1 MNTPFGEVKLLQG
14 KIGNTNVYF
23 LNRHGTGHSVPPH
36 NINYKANIYALF
48 KKKVKHVISTTAV
61 GVLKDYSPGELVLLE
76 QFVDFVSPPITYFDG
91 LFEVEISDNY
101 IKSGV
106 VHTDYTEPYCP
117 LLRDCIFETGKKI
130 NLQVKNGGIY
140 VLSRGP
146 RFETPAE
153 ISIMKNNN
161 WGNVVGMTNPN
172 EVILARELEIH
183 YASIS
188 ITTNFAA
195 GISKNKITHLEV
207 LDIFNNLKPK
217 VQQLIEEVIKTNISE
232 KDCDCVKHP
241 K

>member
-1 MNTPFGEVKLLQG
+1 M
-14 KIGNTNVYF
+14 
-23 LNRHGTGHSVPPH
+23 
-36 NINYKANIYALF
+36 
-48 KKKVKHVISTTAV
+48 
-61 GVLKDYSPGELVLLE
+61 
-76 QFVDFVSPPITYFDG
+76 
-91 LFEVEISDNY
+91 
-101 IKSGV
+101 
-106 VHTDYTEPYCP
+106 
-117 LLRDCIFETGKKI
+117 
-130 NLQVKNGGIY
+130 QVKKGGIY

-153 ISIMKNNN
+153 IAIMKNNN

-207 LDIFNNLKPK
+207 LEIFNDLKPN
-217 VQQLIEEVIKTNISE
+217 VQHLIKEVIKTNIQE
-232 KDCDCVKHP
+232 KECNCIKHP